1 MNLNQ
6 RLGAIEQTLN
16 ARYGIQLTI
25 TKSQAEQL
33 LRLRLERITNPND
46 TITERLRAI
55 ATGASV

>member
-16 ARYGIQLTI
+16 ARYDIQLTI

-33 LRLRLERITNPND
+33 LKLRLERITDPND
-46 TITERLRAI
+46 TITERLQAI